1 MKKSEREGKPRR
13 FKQNIFRAWKSNQGY
28 RVSVEFTRSA
38 DVYVRIGN
46 VYHVAGDTAREAR
59 RSRSGLLWY
68 NGKATDQTYL
78 SYGECQESE
87 RDQDSLKLRS
97 LLLISGSVIR
107 KDRLGFLEALSGKP
121 RL

>member
-1 MKKSEREGKPRR
+1 MLRCNRKRTS
-13 FKQNIFRAWKSNQGY
+13 
-28 RVSVEFTRSA
+28 RSQ
-38 DVYVRIGN
+38 IGN
-46 VYHVAGDTAREAR
+46 VHPVAGDTAREAR
-59 RSRSGLLWY
+59 RSKSGLLWY
-68 NGKATDQTYL
+68 NGKVTDQTYL